1 MVFHVENHP
10 WKVFVDAVLSALGD
24 GAGIV
29 IITPE
34 GIRLEHS
41 FRLRFRASNNEAE
54 YEALL
59 AGLRAVLGM
68 GARDVE
74 IHSDSQ
80 LVVNQVQGNFEA
92 WDSWMEAYLQAV
104 KQIMNKFGT
113 AKVTQVGRAQNRHA
127 DSLATLASSMTEEV
141 SQLIKVELI
150 AEPSISVADSVDTAG
165 VDVTMILV
173 TGPCWMDPIIDFLAK
188 DRVSDDEK
196 EANMIR

>member
-1 MVFHVENHP
+1 MEY
-10 WKVFVDAVLSALGD
+10 
-24 GAGIV
+24 
-29 IITPE
+29 
-34 GIRLEHS
+34 S
-41 FRLRFRASNNEAE
+41 FRLRFRTFNNEAK

-59 AGLRAVLGM
+59 VGLRVVLGM

-74 IHSDSQ
+74 MHSDSQ

-92 WDSWMEAYLQAV
+92 WDSWMKAYLQAV

-113 AKVTQVGRAQNRHA
+113 TKVAQVGRAQNRHA

-165 VDVTMILV
+165 VDVTMISA